1 MTKTNAYDK
10 IISETLQNILAL
22 RMSESYEVLK
32 DYKARFMNSKSKEE
46 SYLILEKLRELEE
59 YHNSLSNVWEF
70 ECKN

>member
-1 MTKTNAYDK
+1 LTKTNAYDK